1 MSTKQFD
8 LALERF
14 KHGGFV
20 IVTDDEKRENEGDLF
35 LLGSAA
41 TTEKIAFMI
50 RYTSGVICVAMTE
63 ARSRQLHLPLMV
75 KNNQDTK
82 RTAFTVTV
90 DAKAGITTGI
100 SAEERARTIA
110 LLADGRATA
119 EEFIRP
125 GHIFPLIA
133 HEAGLK
139 GRQGHTEAVVELCR
153 LAGDVEVGVISELVN
168 EDGSMMRGAELQ
180 EFSRKQDIPILT
192 IAELLQVVTN
202 SVSTKS
208 ETPALHW
215 ADLPRSSKT
224 TWKIATYLGRG
235 GVDHAILKFGLGL
248 EDQGLVS
255 QRTPQKPTLV
265 RVHSECLTGDV
276 LGSMRCDCGSQLQ
289 QAMELIEESG
299 AGLIIYLR
307 DQEGRGI
314 GLSEKIRAYELQD
327 QGLDTV
333 EANLALGHDVDERD
347 FNDAAEILRLL
358 GILNVTLLT
367 NNPIKLQTLQEAGIH
382 VTSQTLHGETN
393 PFNQRYI
400 ETKRERLGHN

>member
-110 LLADGRATA
+110 LLADERATA

-202 SVSTKS
+202 SVSIKS

-235 GVDHAILKFGLGL
+235 GVDHAILKFGLDL
-248 EDQGLVS
+248 ENQGLVS

>member
-90 DAKAGITTGI
+90 DAKEGITTGI

-235 GVDHAILKFGLGL
+235 GVDHAILKFGLDL
-248 EDQGLVS
+248 ENQGLVS

-347 FNDAAEILRLL
+347 FNDAAEILRSL

>member
-90 DAKAGITTGI
+90 DAKEGITTGI

-224 TWKIATYLGRG
+224 TWKITTYLGRG
-235 GVDHAILKFGLGL
+235 GVDHAILKFGLDL

>member
-1 MSTKQFD
+1 VSTKQFD

-202 SVSTKS
+202 SVSIKS

-224 TWKIATYLGRG
+224 TWKITTYLGRG
-235 GVDHAILKFGLGL
+235 GVDHAILKFGLDL

-255 QRTPQKPTLV
+255 QRTLQKPTLV

-347 FNDAAEILRLL
+347 FNDAAEILRSL

>member
-1 MSTKQFD
+1 MSTSHFD

-90 DAKAGITTGI
+90 DAKEGITTGI

-119 EEFIRP
+119 EDFIRP

-133 HEAGLK
+133 HESGLK

-180 EFSRKQDIPILT
+180 EFSRKQDIPIVT

-202 SVSTKS
+202 SVSIKS

-224 TWKIATYLGRG
+224 TWKITTYLGRG
-235 GVDHAILKFGLGL
+235 GVDHAILKFGLDL
-248 EDQGLVS
+248 ENQDLVS
-255 QRTPQKPTLV
+255 QRTTQKPTLV

-289 QAMELIEESG
+289 RAMELIEESG

-347 FNDAAEILRLL
+347 FNDAAEILRSL

-367 NNPIKLQTLQEAGIH
+367 NNPIKLQTLKDAGIH

-400 ETKRERLGHN
+400 DTKRERLGHN

>member
-90 DAKAGITTGI
+90 DAKEGITTGI

-202 SVSTKS
+202 SVSIKS

-235 GVDHAILKFGLGL
+235 GVDHAILKFGLDL
-248 EDQGLVS
+248 ENQGLVS
-255 QRTPQKPTLV
+255 QRSPQKPTLV

>member
-1 MSTKQFD
+1 
-8 LALERF
+8 
-14 KHGGFV
+14 
-20 IVTDDEKRENEGDLF
+20 
-35 LLGSAA
+35 
-41 TTEKIAFMI
+41 
-50 RYTSGVICVAMTE
+50 MTE

-90 DAKAGITTGI
+90 DAKEGITTGI

-202 SVSTKS
+202 SVSIKS

-235 GVDHAILKFGLGL
+235 GVDHAILKFGLDL
-248 EDQGLVS
+248 ENQGLVS

>member
-90 DAKAGITTGI
+90 DAKEGITTGI

-168 EDGSMMRGAELQ
+168 EDGSMMRGVELQ

-202 SVSTKS
+202 SVSIKS
-208 ETPALHW
+208 DTPALHW

-235 GVDHAILKFGLGL
+235 GVDHAILKFGLDL
-248 EDQGLVS
+248 ENQGLVS

>member
-90 DAKAGITTGI
+90 DAKEGITTGI

-202 SVSTKS
+202 SVSIKS

-224 TWKIATYLGRG
+224 TWKITTYLGRG
-235 GVDHAILKFGLGL
+235 GVDHAILKFGLDL
-248 EDQGLVS
+248 ENQGLVS

>member
-235 GVDHAILKFGLGL
+235 GVDHAILKFGLDL
-248 EDQGLVS
+248 ENQGLVS

>member
-90 DAKAGITTGI
+90 DAKEGITTGI

-235 GVDHAILKFGLGL
+235 GVDHAILEFGLNL
-248 EDQGLVS
+248 ENQGLVS

>member
-235 GVDHAILKFGLGL
+235 GVDHAILKFGLDL